1 MSRVYGNRRSIASTG
16 IVTLFSGAVVGLAF
30 AYDGQA
36 TADVDL
42 NDSGV
47 WVTKTS
53 EGRLGRFNY
62 ESQALDGTLLAGS
75 STFDVHQDAQ
85 KVLLDDSSTFTA
97 SPVDPAHLV
106 IDGTVRMPAGA
117 KIAYGG
123 STTAILDPEEG
134 LLWVLP
140 FDGAPSFDADETDPT
155 AELGKGGSLV
165 VSRDG
170 TVFVAVPSDGKLY
183 TVKTGSTGVALKDG
197 LSEESLPV
205 GEGDE
210 VEVTAVGDEPVVL
223 DRTAGSLVLPGGDTV
238 ELQDAQE
245 ARLQQPSAT
254 SDVVAVATTAGLV
267 TQPLGGGQA
276 TSQRATGVPAQPVQ
290 LGGCVYGA
298 WSSSAE
304 VIRDC
309 PETDNDFRETLE
321 GVDGSAVLAY
331 RVNRNIIVL
340 NDVSAGALWLAADTF
355 EKVDDWDLKLP
366 EDAEGEK
373 TESETTT
380 PEQVDQFVADRTKE
394 NRPPQPQDD
403 SLGVRPGRTTVLP
416 VLSNDIDPD
425 GDVMTAEVTSAP
437 EGGITVN
444 RVLGGAALQA
454 AVPETASG
462 SVPFTYTVSD
472 GRGGNVAANVTLR
485 VVPLSE
491 NNEPIQTGEPVLRVG
506 QGEVATIKVLPYFRD
521 PDGDDLIL
529 SSAAATVA
537 GDEVRYRPDGT
548 VEFRDSGST
557 TGRKIINLSVS
568 DGLGNVIDGRLLVD
582 VLATQEPPVAVQ
594 DHVVV
599 LAGQPVTVDP
609 LRNDSDP
616 NGDRLRLVNVSD
628 QSPAVITKNFT
639 AGTFRFVSES
649 PTTYDI
655 TYTVSDGPNATM
667 GLVRIDVVSPPD
679 EAGPPVAVSDQVLL
693 PAGGSALVDVLAND
707 TDPAGG
713 VLVVRSVTQP
723 DDGSVTVALLSHRV
737 LRVTE
742 AKRLGDGPVTI
753 RYTVSNGT
761 QSTDGEV
768 RVVPIEVPSKLR
780 PPEAGLDEIT
790 VHVGD
795 VVTIPVLKNDSH
807 PDGLELALD
816 DELVETPDPAMG
828 EAFVSEDTVRFRA
841 GDKAGSAYAVYEV
854 ADPNGQKDSAH
865 ITINVV
871 DGEANEAPS
880 LPDIEERV
888 LAGGTVRVTL
898 PLDGVDPDG
907 DYVML
912 SGISSAPA
920 KGSVKINEGY
930 IDYTAARSASGV
942 DTFTYTAVDTRGAVA
957 EGTIRVGVAVPPDI
971 NQPPVVVDD
980 ETAVRPGRTVAVDA
994 LENDSDPDGDQI
1006 GLLADAFEGA
1016 PDLAPKVAD
1025 ERVVVTVPGAEG
1037 THSFYYGVQD
1047 AFAARAAGS
1056 ITIDVAQDAPLL
1068 RPIARDDVV
1077 PADAVTGSTVTV
1089 DALRNDSDPDG
1100 VASDLE
1106 LAVDAATATV
1116 DEDGQIVVELTDVP
1130 QVIEYTITDMDDLQA
1145 KAYLRVPG
1153 DPSRM
1158 GPHLKPGLAPLEA
1171 ISGEPLD
1178 IDLTQYVVVAEGRS
1192 LRITEERKV
1201 KTADGTA
1208 TVNGPTSLTYTSRE
1222 DFAGGTSVS
1231 FEVTDGVGAD
1241 DAEGRKAVLTLQ
1253 INVVPPTNLP
1263 PVIDGTPLIEVAA
1276 GEEAAVDLGRYVTDP
1291 EDDALTYAVTGDAEG
1306 VVTALAGSTLE
1317 AQANPDVRKG
1327 STFPL
1332 PFTVTDG
1339 NNPPTPGTITVSVV
1353 ASTRALARAND
1364 DSVPGAHQGD
1374 QVTVPVL
1381 ANDSNPFPETPLTLV
1396 GGKPIIETGLGEAV
1410 YSGDQVSVTPADT
1423 FVGVMVVRYR
1433 VQDATKDPDREVEGR
1448 VQLTVLGKPEAPAK
1462 PRVEEVRS
1470 ETVVLSWDPPNNN
1483 GADITGYTVRSSN
1496 GYTKECATTTCTL
1509 DGLTNNVIYTFTV
1522 TATNDVDEGPPSPP
1536 SDEARPDN
1544 KPEKPAPPTLVFGDS
1559 SLTVSWVNQAYTDR
1573 SPIECVHLE
1582 ISPAPDD
1589 GRIQKTCVTGS
1600 SIVWSGLTNG
1610 TAYTVAVQA
1619 KNAAPDPSDWSEPS
1633 APETP
1638 AAPPAQPAAP
1648 TASRVDTAV
1657 GGQARVEWI
1666 TPPNNGDA
1674 VKSYALAVFQD
1685 GALVRTIANIA
1696 GTSQTVDG
1704 LDVRQSYTFAVTATN
1719 KAGDSPQSARSNAVI
1734 PFGTPDPAAAP
1745 RAALGSNTS
1754 GQANVS
1760 WNAIGDFRGTGPRY
1774 EVRAN
1779 SAGARGVG
1787 NVTSYTYTG
1796 LNNGTS
1802 YSFQVRACNDHACS
1816 AWSASSNAV
1825 TPFTVPSAPSVTW
1838 ARAGT
1843 NSGGFTVRGPGD
1855 SGGRAVQRIEWEF
1868 TQGDNRSG
1876 SRQDWPFTIDVGN
1889 AYDRTYGLRARACNE
1904 AGCGPYGSDTGTTA
1918 AAPNP
1923 RAWVTHGDSAVG
1935 RPGCN
1940 DPSCAWFYVNY
1951 SDFPGGAHT
1960 VECQGDNGGWHNIT
1974 GGTYQHTFG
1983 GNGGFQTRC
1992 YYGYSNNNVRVV
2004 IDGVAYE
2011 ARGW

>member
-1 MSRVYGNRRSIASTG
+1 M
-16 IVTLFSGAVVGLAF
+16 TLFSGAVVGLAL
-30 AYDGQA
+30 AHDGQA

-53 EGRLGRFNY
+53 AGLLGRFNY

-75 STFDVHQDAQ
+75 STFDVEQDAQ
-85 KVLLDDSSTFTA
+85 KVLLADSGTFTA

-106 IDGTVRMPAGA
+106 LDGTVRMPTGA
-117 KIAYGG
+117 QVAYGG

-140 FDGAPSFDADETDPT
+140 FDGAPSFDAEETDPT
-155 AELGKGGSLV
+155 AELGKGGSLA

-183 TVKTGSTGVALKDG
+183 TVRTATTGVAKEDG
-197 LSEESLPV
+197 LSEEFLPV

-210 VEVTAVGDEPVVL
+210 VEVSAVGDKPVVL
-223 DRTAGSLVLPGGDTV
+223 NRTSSSIVLPGGETV
-238 ELQDAQE
+238 ELQDGE
-245 ARLQQPSAT
+245 DARLQQPSAE
-254 SDVVAVATTAGLV
+254 SGVVVVASPSALV
-267 TQPLGGGQA
+267 SQPLDGGHA
-276 TSQRATGVPAQPVQ
+276 TSRRASGSPAQPVQ
-290 LGGCVYGA
+290 LGGCTYGA
-298 WSSSAE
+298 WSSTAQVMRE
-304 VIRDC
+304 C
-309 PETDNDFRETLE
+309 PGTDNDFAETLE

-380 PEQVDQFVADRTKE
+380 PEQVDQFVADRSKE

-403 SLGVRPGRTTVLP
+403 NLGVRPGRTTLLP

-425 GDVMTAEVTSAP
+425 GDVMTASVTDAP
-437 EGGITVN
+437 EGDLTVDQ
-444 RVLGGAALQA
+444 VLGGAALQA
-454 AVPETASG
+454 SVPGSASGTAS
-462 SVPFTYTVSD
+462 FTYTVSD
-472 GRGGNVAANVTLR
+472 GRGGNVAADVVLR

-491 NNEPIQTGEPVLRVG
+491 NAQPIQTGEPVLRVE
-506 QGEVATIKVLPYFRD
+506 QGGVATIKVLPYFRD
-521 PDGDDLIL
+521 PDGDDLYL

-537 GDEVRYRPDGT
+537 GDEVRSKPDGSI
-548 VEFRDSGST
+548 EFRDGGTT
-557 TGRKIINLSVS
+557 TGRKIVDLTVS
-568 DGLGNVIDGRLLVD
+568 DGLGLVAEGKLLID

-616 NGDRLRLVNVSD
+616 NGDRLRLVNVSEQD
-628 QSPAVITKNFT
+628 PAVITPNYA
-639 AGTFRFVSES
+639 AGTFSFVSDS
-649 PTTYDI
+649 PGSYDVTYQ
-655 TYTVSDGPNATM
+655 VSDGPNATM
-667 GLVRIDVVSPPD
+667 GLVRVDVMNAPD

-723 DDGSVTVALLSHRV
+723 DDGAVTVAVLSHRV

-742 AKRLGDGPVTI
+742 AKRLDGPVTVQ
-753 RYTVSNGT
+753 YTVSNGT
-761 QSTDGEV
+761 QAAFGEV
-768 RVVPIEVPSKLR
+768 RIVPIPAPDELR
-780 PPEAGLDEIT
+780 PPEAGSDEAT

-807 PDGLELALD
+807 PDGLDLKLD
-816 DELVETPDPAMG
+816 DELVETADPAMG

-854 ADPNGQKDSAH
+854 ADPNGQKDSAQ

-871 DGEANEAPS
+871 DTEENTAPA
-880 LPDIEERV
+880 LPDVEERV
-888 LAGGTVRVTL
+888 LAGSTVRITL

-912 SGISSAPA
+912 SSVSSAPA
-920 KGSVKINEGY
+920 KGTVKISEGY
-930 IDYTAARSASGV
+930 LDYTAARSASGV

-957 EGTIRVGVAVPPDI
+957 EGTVRVGVAVPPEV

-994 LENDSDPDGDQI
+994 LENDSDPDGDSI
-1006 GLLADAFEGA
+1006 GLVGDAFEGA

-1025 ERVVVTVPGAEG
+1025 ERVVVTAPGSEG

-1047 AFAARAAGS
+1047 AFAARAAGT
-1056 ITIDVAQDAPLL
+1056 ITVAVAQDAPLL
-1068 RPIARDDVV
+1068 RPVARDDVV
-1077 PADAVTGSTVTV
+1077 PADAVTGQTVTV
-1089 DALRNDSDPDG
+1089 DALRNDVDPDG

-1106 LAVDAATATV
+1106 LTVDAPTATV
-1116 DEDGQIVVELTDVP
+1116 SETGEVVVELTDAP
-1130 QVIEYTITDMDDLQA
+1130 QVIEYTVTDMDDLQA
-1145 KAYLRVPG
+1145 KAFLRIPG

-1158 GPHLKPGLAPLEA
+1158 GPHLRADLQPLEA
-1171 ISGEPLD
+1171 ISGVPLD
-1178 IDLTQYVVVAEGRS
+1178 IDLTQYVEVAEGRTP
-1192 LRITEERKV
+1192 RITEESKV
-1201 KTADGTA
+1201 KTADGTVSVTGPA
-1208 TVNGPTSLTYTSRE
+1208 TMVYTSRE
-1222 DFAGGTSVS
+1222 DFAGGTAIS
-1231 FEVTDGVGAD
+1231 FEVTDGTGPGDPEAR
-1241 DAEGRKAVLTLQ
+1241 EAVLILP
-1253 INVVPPTNLP
+1253 INVMPPENMP
-1263 PVIDGTPLIEVAA
+1263 PVIAGTPTLEVAA

-1291 EDDALTYAVTGDAEG
+1291 EGDPLEFSVGEAAEG
-1306 VVTALAGSTLE
+1306 VATAVSASTLE
-1317 AQANPDVRKG
+1317 AQARPDVPKG
-1327 STFPL
+1327 TSVQL
-1332 PFTVTDG
+1332 PFTVTDD
-1339 NNPPTPGTITVSVV
+1339 NNPPVSGTATVTVV
-1353 ASTRALARAND
+1353 GSTRPLVRAND
-1364 DSVPGAHQGD
+1364 DAVQDAHQGD

-1396 GGKPIIETGLGEAV
+1396 GGNPIIETGSGDAV
-1410 YSGDQVSVTPADT
+1410 YAGNQVAVTPSED

-1633 APETP
+1633 QPETP
-1638 AAPPAQPAAP
+1638 AGPPAQAAP
-1648 TASRVDTAV
+1648 PTATRVDTAA
-1657 GGQARVEWI
+1657 GGQINVAWNA
-1666 TPPNNGDA
+1666 PAANGDA
-1674 VKSYALAVFQD
+1674 IKRYFLNVLRNGAVE
-1685 GALVRTIANIA
+1685 RTVTIEPAA
-1696 GTSQTVDG
+1696 TSQTVGD
-1704 LDVRQSYTFAVTATN
+1704 LDSGSSYTFTVVAEN
-1719 KAGDSPQSARSNAVI
+1719 KAGRSPASGRSNAVV
-1734 PFGTPDPAAAP
+1734 PYGTPDTPAAP
-1745 RAALGSNTS
+1745 VAAHSGPQDRTARVTWAGITS
-1754 GQANVS
+1754 
-1760 WNAIGDFRGTGPRY
+1760 FRGPGGYYQVSVNGGGWTT
-1774 EVRAN
+1774 
-1779 SAGARGVG
+1779 AG
-1787 NVTSYTYTG
+1787 SPWTYTMDYG
-1796 LNNGTS
+1796 GRYT
-1802 YSFQVRACNDHACS
+1802 FRVRACNQGTCS
-1816 AWSASSNAV
+1816 GPSAASNQLYPY
-1825 TPFTVPSAPSVTW
+1825 TTPSAPRVAWHKTAANDGYFSV
-1838 ARAGT
+1838 AAPAD
-1843 NSGGFTVRGPGD
+1843 NGGN
-1855 SGGRAVQRIEWEF
+1855 AVDQVDWRLF
-1868 TQGDNRSG
+1868 RDGNQTRSG
-1876 SRQDWPFTIDVGN
+1876 SGTGNVDVNEGYN
-1889 AYDRTYGLRARACNE
+1889 VTFRLEARAHNA
-1904 AGCGPYGSDTGTTA
+1904 AGWGPWGAATGTTD
-1918 AAPNP
+1918 PPPDP
-1923 RAWVTHGDSAVG
+1923 RAWVTKGSNSNATDDCSST
-1935 RPGCN
+1935 CWYFMLN
-1940 DPSCAWFYVNY
+1940 TQ
-1951 SDFPGGAHT
+1951 DFNA
-1960 VECQGDNGGWHNIT
+1960 
-1974 GGTYQHTFG
+1974 GTYDVGCQDYDGSWGTFG
-1983 GNGGFQTRC
+1983 TDSSVRVPANGQVQLTC
-1992 YYGYSNNNVRVV
+1992 YYGETQRVRVV
-2004 IDGVAYE
+2004 INGKAYE
-2011 ARGW
+2011 DRAW